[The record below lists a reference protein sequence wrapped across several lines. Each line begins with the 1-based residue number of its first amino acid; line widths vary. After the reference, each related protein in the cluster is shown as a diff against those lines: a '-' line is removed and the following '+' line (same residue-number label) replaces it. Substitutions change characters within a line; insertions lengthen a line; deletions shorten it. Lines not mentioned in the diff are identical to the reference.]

1 MTRRP
6 VHVKKYDGK
15 RLRAIC
21 RGKSCEWYVYARR
34 VESHNDTDFVVLNM
48 QRDHAHTCSQ
58 VLDQRWLTSKWLAER
73 YMEKIKANPHIPL
86 AAIRQCVD
94 EEFGLQVGR
103 MKAYRARDSALEGIF
118 GKAGLQYRRL
128 FDYKAELERTHADS
142 SVHIHNDNFR
152 DPEVVSPRFLRG
164 QLVTAMG
171 IDPNNG
177 WWPIAWAVTE
187 AESYEQWKWFL
198 GYLAEDLLI
207 RENAPRFVFMSDQQK
222 ICGLA
227 KVILEDFPQNE
238 HRFCVQHIYNNFKKR
253 FIGENFKEMLWELA
267 SSTTQEEYVERMN
280 ALWIIYPQAHQYLL
294 GVAPKEKWVK
304 AYFSPHV
311 CCDVILNNIC
321 ETFNSKIAIARELAI
336 VTMLEEI
343 RTSQMEKIQIRG
355 QWIKTYAHAMPP
367 VIKEIVDKY
376 LARASSWRPTWNGE
390 DSYQVSGPSG
400 QYVVNMRKFTCS
412 CRLWQLNRIPCT
424 HAIATINKN
433 GKDVADY
440 VSCYY
445 LRSTMTL
452 LYENVL
458 YPINGMD
465 NWPKNSEV
473 GFELAPPRTKRQ
485 RGRPK
490 KLRREDLQ
498 IFTFITFHAKFGF
511 KITMHN
517 TIGSELFFKPVS
529 FELDLLKPIVC
540 KVHHQSG
547 AGLRQ
552 GMELSEMPFK
562 AKRPFG
568 PKNGYKYLI
577 RD

>member
-1 MTRRP
+1 
-6 VHVKKYDGK
+6 
-15 RLRAIC
+15 
-21 RGKSCEWYVYARR
+21 
-34 VESHNDTDFVVLNM
+34 
-48 QRDHAHTCSQ
+48 
-58 VLDQRWLTSKWLAER
+58 
-73 YMEKIKANPHIPL
+73 MEKIKANPHIPL
-86 AAIRQCVD
+86 AAIRQCVE

-118 GKAGLQYRRL
+118 DKAGLQYRRL

-152 DPEVVSPRFLRG
+152 D
-164 QLVTAMG
+164 QLMTTIG

-207 RENAPRFVFMSDQQK
+207 HENAPRFVFMSDQQK
-222 ICGLA
+222 GLA
-227 KVILEDFPQNE
+227 KVILEDFPQSE

-280 ALWIIYPQAHQYLL
+280 ALRIIYPQAHQYLL

-304 AYFSPHV
+304 AYFSPH
-311 CCDVILNNIC
+311 
-321 ETFNSKIAIARELAI
+321 IAIARELAI

-343 RTSQMEKIQIRG
+343 MTSQMERIQIRG
-355 QWIKTYAHAMPP
+355 QWIKTYAHALPP

-376 LARASSWRPTWNGE
+376 LAMASSWRPTWNGE

-400 QYVVNMRKFTCS
+400 QYVVNMQEFTCS
-412 CRLWQLNRIPCT
+412 CRLWQLNGIPCT

-440 VSCYY
+440 VSRYY
-445 LRSTMTL
+445 LQSTMTL

-473 GFELAPPRTKRQ
+473 GFELAPPKTKR
-485 RGRPK
+485 
-490 KLRREDLQ
+490 
-498 IFTFITFHAKFGF
+498 
-511 KITMHN
+511 
-517 TIGSELFFKPVS
+517 
-529 FELDLLKPIVC
+529 
-540 KVHHQSG
+540 
-547 AGLRQ
+547 
-552 GMELSEMPFK
+552 
-562 AKRPFG
+562 
-568 PKNGYKYLI
+568 
-577 RD
+577 